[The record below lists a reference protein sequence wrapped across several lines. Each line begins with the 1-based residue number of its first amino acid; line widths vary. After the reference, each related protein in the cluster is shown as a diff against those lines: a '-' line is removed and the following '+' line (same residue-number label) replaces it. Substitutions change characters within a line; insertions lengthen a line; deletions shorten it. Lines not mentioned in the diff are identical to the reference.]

1 MAERKGN
8 IGARENKA
16 LAQTKGERTKMQNN
30 AAFGSR
36 IREYRIKKGLSQPQ
50 LAALLGVTK
59 NAVTNWE
66 AGASRPDIASIPAL
80 CTHLGISADT
90 FFDMPAQYRALNA
103 AEAAHMERY
112 RLLDRYRQ
120 RSVDALMDALIEN
133 EMLAFREQCVSAFT
147 RIGRDELPASAGTGT
162 PLDDTYEREYVFLRN
177 SRSVCRADTIITV
190 TGDSMLPTFRDGDEL
205 LVEYTP

>member
-16 LAQTKGERTKMQNN
+16 LAQTKGERTKMQNK

-162 PLDDTYEREYVFLRN
+162 PLDDTY
-177 SRSVCRADTIITV
+177 
-190 TGDSMLPTFRDGDEL
+190 
-205 LVEYTP
+205 

>member
-8 IGARENKA
+8 IGDRENKA
-16 LAQTKGERTKMQNN
+16 LAQTKGERTKMQNK

-112 RLLDRYRQ
+112 RLLDGTGSVRWTRSWCADRKRNARIPRAMRVSLYAHRARRAAGFGRYRH
-120 RSVDALMDALIEN
+120 A
-133 EMLAFREQCVSAFT
+133 
-147 RIGRDELPASAGTGT
+147 TG
-162 PLDDTYEREYVFLRN
+162 
-177 SRSVCRADTIITV
+177 
-190 TGDSMLPTFRDGDEL
+190 
-205 LVEYTP
+205 

>member
-16 LAQTKGERTKMQNN
+16 LAQTKGERTKMQNK

-66 AGASRPDIASIPAL
+66 AGASRPSRA
-80 CTHLGISADT
+80 
-90 FFDMPAQYRALNA
+90 YR
-103 AEAAHMERY
+103 RY
-112 RLLDRYRQ
+112 APIWGSQ
-120 RSVDALMDALIEN
+120 R
-133 EMLAFREQCVSAFT
+133 
-147 RIGRDELPASAGTGT
+147 T
-162 PLDDTYEREYVFLRN
+162 PFLTCP
-177 SRSVCRADTIITV
+177 RSTAR
-190 TGDSMLPTFRDGDEL
+190 
-205 LVEYTP
+205 